1 MAKNKFAAHYI
12 FTGNGKVYKNGIVVT
27 EKDGTIKEVIDTGG
41 QLPEKANV
49 KFYSGVIVPGFV
61 NAHCHLELSHLR
73 NTFPEKTGMAGF
85 LSRIVKQREIQED
98 LIKEAARIAD
108 AEMQRNGIVAVGD
121 IANNPLAFETK
132 KSSSIQY
139 HTFIEALGFSPARAD
154 AAFEYIT
161 LLQKKALELGLN
173 ASVVPH
179 APYSISE
186 QLFRKIGQLA
196 LEQDAILT
204 MHNQESKEEN
214 ELYQTGKGKI
224 AKHIRTNLGIDLKS
238 FHPTGKNSLESVLPF
253 LPASS
258 QLLLVHNTFTGKEEL
273 DWLHANRD
281 EGKTSLVLCP
291 NSNLFIEDRLPDVEL
306 LRSNGLSICL
316 GTDSLSSNHS
326 LSVLDEMI
334 TLHQHFP
341 DIPFGELVQWAT
353 GNGAKAL
360 RMDEQL
366 GTIAPGKKPGLNLI
380 TGMDLQELKL
390 LPGSRVKRLI

>member
-1 MAKNKFAAHYI
+1 MGKNKFAAHYI
-12 FTGNGKVYKNGIVVT
+12 FTGNGKFYKNGIVVT
-27 EKDGTIKEVIDTGG
+27 DNDGTIKEIIDTGG
-41 QLPEKANV
+41 RPPESAGV

-121 IANNPLAFETK
+121 IANNPLAFDIK
-132 KSSSIQY
+132 KESSIEY
-139 HTFIEALGFSPARAD
+139 HTFIEALGFSPQRAD
-154 AAFEYIT
+154 AAFEYT
-161 LLQKKALELGLN
+161 KVLLQKAADHGLN

-186 QLFRKIGQLA
+186 QLFRKIGKLA
-196 LEQDAILT
+196 REQDAILT
-204 MHNQESKEEN
+204 MHNQESSEEN

-224 AKHIRTNLGIDLKS
+224 AKHIRKNLGIDLKS

-273 DWLHANRD
+273 VWIHANRE

-306 LRSNGLSICL
+306 LRSNGLNICL

-341 DIPFGELVQWAT
+341 GIPFGELVQWAT

-360 RMDEQL
+360 RMEEQL
-366 GTIAPGKKPGLNLI
+366 GTIEPGKKPGLNLI
-380 TGMDLQELKL
+380 TGMDLQQMKL
-390 LPGSRVKRLI
+390 LPDSRVKRLI

>member
-1 MAKNKFAAHYI
+1 MGKNKFAAHYI
-12 FTGNGKVYKNGIVVT
+12 FIGNGKFYKNGIVVT
-27 EKDGTIKEVIDTGG
+27 DKDGTVKEIIDTGG
-41 QLPEKANV
+41 QPPESAGV
-49 KFYSGVIVPGFV
+49 KFYSGVIIPGFV

-73 NTFPEKTGMAGF
+73 NTFPEKTGMASF
-85 LSRIVKQREIQED
+85 LSRIVKQREIQEN
-98 LIKEAARIAD
+98 LIKDAAKIAD

-121 IANNPLAFETK
+121 IANNPLAFDIK
-132 KSSSIQY
+132 KESSIQY
-139 HTFIEALGFSPARAD
+139 HTFIEALGFSPKRAD
-154 AAFEYIT
+154 AAFEYT
-161 LLQKKALELGLN
+161 KVLQQKAADYGLK

-186 QLFRKIGQLA
+186 QLFRKIGELA
-196 LEQDAILT
+196 LEQNAILT
-204 MHNQESKEEN
+204 MHNQESSEEN

-224 AKHIRTNLGIDLKS
+224 AKHIRKNLGIDLKS

-258 QLLLVHNTFTGKEEL
+258 QLLLVHNTFTGKKEL
-273 DWLHANRD
+273 EWLHANRE

-306 LRSNGLSICL
+306 LRSNSLNICL

-360 RMDEQL
+360 RMEGQL
-366 GTIAPGKKPGLNLI
+366 GTIEPGKKPGLNLI
-380 TGMDLQELKL
+380 TGMDLQQMKL
-390 LPGSRVKRLI
+390 LQNSRVKRLI